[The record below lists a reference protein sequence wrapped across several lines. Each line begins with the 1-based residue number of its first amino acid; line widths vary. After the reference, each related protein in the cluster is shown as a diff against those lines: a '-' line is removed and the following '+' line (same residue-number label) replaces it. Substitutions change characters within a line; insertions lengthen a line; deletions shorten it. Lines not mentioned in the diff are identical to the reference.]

1 MFPNDRAAGSDVEVN
16 NQQLA
21 TCCVR
26 ADADD
31 TALARHGVLVHFAG
45 LQHVITCCYGA
56 GVRPWR
62 RMTSAILTLSG
73 GPPAALRK

>member
-1 MFPNDRAAGSDVEVN
+1 MFPNDCAAGSDVEVN

-45 LQHVITCCYGA
+45 FQHFTFSRLNTGSLATRI
-56 GVRPWR
+56 R
-62 RMTSAILTLSG
+62 R
-73 GPPAALRK
+73 KQ